1 MKDEHDNLDSEIIN
15 EKIMIAI
22 VQETGELT
30 WITANEPTR
39 AQEKQF
45 QKIFAVTH
53 KPSFIMNIILFIEI
67 TILKI
72 LYAFE
77 DIDKGEDK

>member
-1 MKDEHDNLDSEIIN
+1 MKNEFDNNEDEIIN

-22 VQETGELT
+22 IQETGELT
-30 WITANEPTR
+30 WITANNPTEK
-39 AQEKQF
+39 QYKQF

-53 KPSFIMNIILFIEI
+53 NPSFIMSIILFIEI
-67 TILKI
+67 MILKL

-77 DIDKGEDK
+77 DIHKGEDK